1 MSRLLR
7 RAPRIEMDHK
17 ATAADLIIGFVIG
30 RPDPQPC
37 VQGARGTT
45 TPTATTIITIIFVAL
60 LYGRRGY
67 WTEENRK

>member
-30 RPDPQPC
+30 RPDSQRTGCSRDNNFNRYDDNYYYLRRIVVLPPW
-37 VQGARGTT
+37 
-45 TPTATTIITIIFVAL
+45 L
-60 LYGRRGY
+60 LD
-67 WTEENRK
+67 